1 MADPKKRKLQT
12 FPDLDAID
20 FQHPHDVTATEALR
34 QVPGLD
40 TLITKVLEYG
50 FERVYYLENVAGS
63 VRVTDKMF
71 GRLYRSL
78 KWGCKI
84 LDLDEPELYVTVDP
98 VPNAFTFGHTKP
110 FIVLT
115 SGLIDMLDDEERF
128 FVIGHELGHIKSEHV
143 LYTMLAKNIAA
154 IVALIG
160 QATLGLGALL
170 GQGLVLAL
178 NDWFRK
184 AELTADR
191 AGLLCV
197 QDMDPALRTFM
208 KLAGGSSR
216 LVAEMDQGEFV
227 RQIRAYE
234 DTDRSTLNKAYK
246 ILLTAWRTHPY
257 PILRAKELDRW
268 HAEGYRTLTKPQG
281 LLPTGGAT

>member
-1 MADPKKRKLQT
+1 MSDSKRRQLRT
-12 FPDLDAID
+12 FPDLRPAE
-20 FQHPHDVTATEALR
+20 FQHPDDVSATETLKK
-34 QVPGLD
+34 VPGLD
-40 TLITKVLEYG
+40 TVVTKVMEYG
-50 FERVYYLENVAGS
+50 FERVYYLENVADN

-71 GRLYRSL
+71 GRLHRSL
-78 KWGCKI
+78 KWGCRI
-84 LDLDEPELYVTVDP
+84 LGVAEPELYVNVDP
-98 VPNAFTFGHTKP
+98 QPNAYTFGHTRP

-128 FVIGHELGHIKSEHV
+128 FVIGHELGHIKAEHV

-154 IVALIG
+154 IMALIG
-160 QATLGLGALL
+160 QATLGVGALL

-197 QDMDPALRTFM
+197 QDLEPCLRVFM

-216 LVAEMDQGEFV
+216 LVDEMDQEEFV

-234 DTDRSTLNKAYK
+234 DTDRSALNRAYK
-246 ILLTAWRTHPY
+246 VLLTAWRTHPY
-257 PILRAKELDRW
+257 PILRASALDAW
-268 HAEGYRTLTKPQG
+268 HGTGYRALAGPRA
-281 LLPTGGAT
+281 LLG